1 MSSYQDDQIKTMATI
16 FDLIQ
21 DLTMIHKSMEH
32 ILTETVQ
39 CDYTNDFGQFKELS
53 NATLDVTHNLR
64 KCVQNLDP
72 C

>member
-1 MSSYQDDQIKTMATI
+1 MSTYQDDQINTMATI

-32 ILTETVQ
+32 ILTEMTQ
-39 CDYTNDFGQFKELS
+39 CDYVNDFGQFKELS

-64 KCVQNLDP
+64 KCVQNLNP

>member
-1 MSSYQDDQIKTMATI
+1 MSTYQDDQIKTMATI

-32 ILTETVQ
+32 ILTEMTQ
-39 CDYTNDFGQFKELS
+39 CDYVNDFGRFEELS
-53 NATLDVTHNLR
+53 NASLDVTHNLQ

-72 C
+72 S